1 MRMGKKRREKK
12 HEREAEEERQGRRRG
27 IDMVGNVGT
36 RDRED
41 EGETNKKGRKEEGIR
56 VDWKDKH

>member
-1 MRMGKKRREKK
+1 MGKKRREKK
-12 HEREAEEERQGRRRG
+12 HEREAEEERQGRRRR

-41 EGETNKKGRKEEGIR
+41 EG
-56 VDWKDKH
+56 